1 MPAFICNTLL
11 RLKIRNRLFRSRADG
26 RLYVLQSSIV
36 FYFIAIHSAES

>member
-26 RLYVLQSSIV
+26 RLVVRFTIV
-36 FYFIAIHSAES
+36 ECILFYSDT